1 MHFQLNTHKHTPRFE
16 NLIAIYRQLT
26 STLSFG
32 SVKEQSREREGK
44 SIIEREMKS
53 VIFGLT
59 WNQVFTC
66 ASVILRPRA
75 SAARSA
81 DAKYFCL

>member
-1 MHFQLNTHKHTPRFE
+1 MLYNKYRCFSNNTHLHFVRRF
-16 NLIAIYRQLT
+16 
-26 STLSFG
+26 
-32 SVKEQSREREGK
+32 
-44 SIIEREMKS
+44 
-53 VIFGLT
+53 

-81 DAKYFCL
+81 DAKYFCLWKRFSNSATCMRVKDVRGFFRFGGVRF